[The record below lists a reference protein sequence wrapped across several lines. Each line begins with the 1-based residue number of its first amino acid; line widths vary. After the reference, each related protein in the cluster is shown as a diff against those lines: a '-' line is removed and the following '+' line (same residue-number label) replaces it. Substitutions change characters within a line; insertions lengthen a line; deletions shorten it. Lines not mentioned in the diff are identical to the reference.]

1 MSQQNDPDKLSMRAA
16 LKQIHSL
23 KGRGS
28 LGEMISV
35 LAHYEEIDQE
45 KQDNT

>member
-1 MSQQNDPDKLSMRAA
+1 MSQQNSLDKLSMRAA
-16 LKQIHSL
+16 LKQIHRL
-23 KGRGS
+23 KGRGG

-35 LAHYEEIDQE
+35 LPHYEEIDQE